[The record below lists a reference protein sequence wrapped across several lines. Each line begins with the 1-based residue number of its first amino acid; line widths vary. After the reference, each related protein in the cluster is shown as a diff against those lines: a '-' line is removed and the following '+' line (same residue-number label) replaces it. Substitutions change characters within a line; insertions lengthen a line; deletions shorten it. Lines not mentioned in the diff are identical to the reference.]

1 MNCMIVLILSLKD
14 YLTLTRVS
22 QKEKRRRDMPHWMI
36 ILKTIMLGLKKSFM
50 IRNLI
55 YLFYD
60 LLLFYVLNFKF
71 VAF

>member
-1 MNCMIVLILSLKD
+1 
-14 YLTLTRVS
+14 
-22 QKEKRRRDMPHWMI
+22 MPHWMI